1 MNFDWIRSLISFCR
15 TSCKSVL
22 TTSASNL
29 WLNVYLCCSLS
40 SDVAKWVF
48 TWNDLNEL
56 HMFPIRSSTILAWQH
71 DSRPCR
77 EHTYTR
83 SVTSQKKQQN
93 EITTTV
99 PSQKKVLLRL
109 RFCVCHLSWFC
120 LWCSHALAF
129 SPNLLLSAFICFIQF
144 LWEGHTE
151 HCEWSESWARAK
163 AHYVTLDLISFSIPT
178 TQNNEEKR
186 SEKNWDDDDF
196 SAQNNNRLESFRAV
210 SFFQKCSWVHVQD
223 SELPECPQEF
233 MSKMDN
239 CSGKF
244 PQFFRTMHCTQL
256 WDSLCCCW
264 RSINDFWCLLLFDVA
279 SRSSKYVHAWK
290 NTRLN

>member
-48 TWNDLNEL
+48 TWNELNEL
-56 HMFPIRSSTILAWQH
+56 QMFPIRSSTILAWQH
-71 DSRPCR
+71 DFRPCR

-109 RFCVCHLSWFC
+109 RLCVCHLSWFC

-129 SPNLLLSAFICFIQF
+129 SPNLLLCFHLFYTVFMRRTYGALWMKWELSKGKSTLRDFRSHF
-144 LWEGHTE
+144 LLH
-151 HCEWSESWARAK
+151 S
-163 AHYVTLDLISFSIPT
+163 HYTKQRRKKKRKKLGWWWFFRPKQQPT
-178 TQNNEEKR
+178 RVFQSCK
-186 SEKNWDDDDF
+186 
-196 SAQNNNRLESFRAV
+196 L
-210 SFFQKCSWVHVQD
+210 FQKCSWVHVQD

-244 PQFFRTMHCTQL
+244 PQFSRTMHCTQL